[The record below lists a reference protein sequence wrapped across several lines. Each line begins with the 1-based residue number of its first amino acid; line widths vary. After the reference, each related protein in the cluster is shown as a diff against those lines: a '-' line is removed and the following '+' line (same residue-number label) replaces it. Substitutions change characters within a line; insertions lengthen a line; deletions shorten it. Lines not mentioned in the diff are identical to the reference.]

1 MKIKAVQ
8 GYGHNQS
15 KELSTAE
22 KLMWLVE
29 NCEMLKIFKLL
40 SNNYQIEFKLGVENY
55 NFMKSTK
62 PKAINAAYDWV
73 VTLDKINRFGR

>member
-1 MKIKAVQ
+1 MK
-8 GYGHNQS
+8 S

-62 PKAINAAYDWV
+62 SKAINAAYDWV
-73 VTLDKINRFGR
+73 VTLDKIN